1 MYQRIL
7 LATDGSRL
15 SGKAEDAAIALAAAC
30 GATLVALCVAPKHPK
45 ALLLLPT
52 VFATGIS
59 DVRAQF
65 VDAARDTAAK
75 ALRRAERQ
83 GVRATA
89 ANVSASS
96 PAEGI
101 VAYARKARC
110 DLIVM
115 ASHGRRGMDRLLL
128 GSETQ
133 HVLVHTNV
141 PVLVVR

>member
-45 ALLLLPT
+45 ALLLPT